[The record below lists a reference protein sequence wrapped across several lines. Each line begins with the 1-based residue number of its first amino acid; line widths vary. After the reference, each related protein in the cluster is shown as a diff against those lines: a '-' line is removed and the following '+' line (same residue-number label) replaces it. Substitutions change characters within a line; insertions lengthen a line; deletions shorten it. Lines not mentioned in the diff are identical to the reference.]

1 MGRLNKWKALKLAGL
16 SIMAAIATMEPSGKY
31 SGLLKPVWKLPNRF
45 GPRLWKHIDKMSVH
59 RLDPTFEVG
68 DLVHIN
74 GFNLVSVFSKHDKGI
89 KVGLIVAGPS
99 YDKSYTYQDWEIL
112 DEPMYDIQFGKELR
126 KAVPQRFLTK
136 IKKEESSNFN
146 SQH

>member
-1 MGRLNKWKALKLAGL
+1 MVRNGKSNKLPKRVLKLAR
-16 SIMAAIATMEPSGKY
+16 AY
-31 SGLLKPVWKLPNRF
+31 

-68 DLVHIN
+68 ELVHIN
-74 GFNLVSVFSKHDKGI
+74 GFNLVSVFSKHDKDI